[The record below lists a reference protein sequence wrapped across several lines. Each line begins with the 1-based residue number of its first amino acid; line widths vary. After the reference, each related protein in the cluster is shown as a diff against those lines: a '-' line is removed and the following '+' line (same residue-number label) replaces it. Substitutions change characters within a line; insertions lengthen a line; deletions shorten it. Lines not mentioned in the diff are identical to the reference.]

1 MTNFEKW
8 KAELTAYDVLQL
20 YYNQNCKDCPAI
32 TICYNDKGGSCND
45 AFFEWANQ
53 EAT

>member
-20 YYNQNCKDCPAI
+20 YYEQDCHDCPA
-32 TICYNDKGGSCND
+32 TNICHNGMGSTCND
-45 AFFEWANQ
+45 SFFEWANQ

>member
-8 KAELTAYDVLQL
+8 KAALTAYDVLQL
-20 YYNQNCKDCPAI
+20 YYEQDCQDCPA
-32 TICYNDKGGSCND
+32 TNICNNDMDSTCND
-45 AFFEWANQ
+45 SFFEWANQ